1 MRGIGPARSF
11 PGELGAIRAVTPRNP
26 AISSRRCRRARRGL
40 KLTDAVVIKK
50 NAAAHIALPQDIS

>member
-26 AISSRRCRRARRGL
+26 AISSRRCRRARSGL
-40 KLTDAVVIKK
+40 KLAEAVVIKK
-50 NAAAHIALPQDIS
+50 DAATQIDLQDIS